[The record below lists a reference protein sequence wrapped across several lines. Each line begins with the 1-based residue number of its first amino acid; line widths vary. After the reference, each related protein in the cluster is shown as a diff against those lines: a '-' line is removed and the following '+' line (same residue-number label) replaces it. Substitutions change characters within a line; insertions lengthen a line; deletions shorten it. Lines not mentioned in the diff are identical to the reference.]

1 MQFRALLVYS
11 TANDCSGSFVWSTWS
26 QSRIVI
32 GATAKVV
39 SAAYTATIDDC
50 AVFIPLMPTLA
61 DGSALPSYVTY
72 SLQSNILTLNIDPSV
87 VATTLTINFTAKL
100 DDRVTLARSNN
111 NQLTIELIKATSIS
125 LTSTNVSVEY
135 EVGVAKTFNLPSV
148 SWLPLDAE
156 VNVVYSAAGAPSWL
170 SFLSGAQG

>member
-26 QSRIVI
+26 QPRIVI

-87 VATTLTINFTAKL
+87 QATTLTINFTAKL

-111 NQLTIELIKATSIS
+111 NQLTIEIKEKATSIS
-125 LTSTNVSVEY
+125 LASTSLSVEY
-135 EVGVAKTFNLPSV
+135 EVGFAKTFNLPSV
-148 SWLPLDAE
+148 SCLPLDAAL
-156 VNVVYSAAGAPSWL
+156 NVVYSAAGAPSWL
-170 SFLSGAQG
+170 SFLAGA